1 MWYIGKFTP
10 SLLRG
15 RIAIPVAPG
24 AFSQKDREGVWMEVP
39 GQPEGGVAFG
49 GHWHPKSSSVGVS
62 PWPQARGG
70 TSTLQSKGAPPA
82 LTGSIPPSQG
92 AQGIPGAPCPHTVH
106 SH

>member
-39 GQPEGGVAFG
+39 GQPEGGGSFWWALAPKVLQCG
-49 GHWHPKSSSVGVS
+49 GVPLAPGKGWHLNPAVQGCSPCTDRQHSPLPGGSGDPGGSVS
-62 PWPQARGG
+62 PHCA
-70 TSTLQSKGAPPA
+70 
-82 LTGSIPPSQG
+82 
-92 AQGIPGAPCPHTVH
+92 
-106 SH
+106 